1 MPSHT
6 LEIPQNSPLHQ
17 KLSQRLSSRWHL
29 ADQGYQTRYGRWQKA
44 EELTLAFLPETD
56 EDIVRRGRRNSGE
69 VAYTTI
75 QVPYSYA
82 LLMLAHT
89 YWTSVF
95 FARNPIHQYSG
106 RHGEGEMQIQAMEA
120 LIGYQIEVGAA
131 TGPYYIWLYDAGKY
145 GCGVLGH
152 YWEEQKLHYGSL
164 VEMADPLTGKT
175 SLYQTTQEIAG
186 YKGNRVYNVSPW
198 DFMPDPR
205 VPLKRFQEGEFIFVR
220 RRLGWNQILR
230 RRDAG
235 YFNKNVDDLKNHITD
250 KDIRQ
255 GSTALERPIFY
266 TTIYDEVGEYGRHPA
281 GAVFWEVY
289 VELVPDEW
297 GVGTTKFPQKWC
309 FTITEDFGI
318 IVGASPLGYVHCQ
331 FPFDVMESEVEGYGL
346 YARGI
351 SEIGEPIQQ
360 TMDWLLNTHFF
371 NVRAALNNQFIVDPS
386 KLVLKDVQKGGP
398 GFIWRLCPEAY
409 GTDLSKMFMQ
419 VPI

>member
-6 LEIPQNSPLHQ
+6 LEIPQNSPLHR

-29 ADQGYQTRYGRWQKA
+29 AEQGHQTRYGRWQKA
-44 EELTLAFLPETD
+44 EELTLAFLPETN

-82 LLMLAHT
+82 LLMSAHT

-131 TGPYYIWLYDAGKY
+131 TGPYYIWFYDAGKY

-152 YWEEQKLHYGSL
+152 YWEERKLHYGSL
-164 VEMADPLTGKT
+164 VEVADPLTGKT

-205 VPLKRFQEGEFIFVR
+205 VPLKRFQEGEFFFVR
-220 RRLGWNQILR
+220 QRLGWNQILR

-235 YFNKNVDDLKNHITD
+235 YFDKNVDNLKITSL
-250 KDIRQ
+250 IR
-255 GSTALERPIFY
+255 IF
-266 TTIYDEVGEYGRHPA
+266 GREA
-281 GAVFWEVY
+281 RRSNARSSIRRFMMRLGNMDVIRR
-289 VELVPDEW
+289 VPFFGKFMWNLCRMSGEW
-297 GVGTTKFPQKWC
+297 GRRSFRRS
-309 FTITEDFGI
+309 
-318 IVGASPLGYVHCQ
+318 GAS
-331 FPFDVMESEVEGYGL
+331 
-346 YARGI
+346 R
-351 SEIGEPIQQ
+351 
-360 TMDWLLNTHFF
+360 LL
-371 NVRAALNNQFIVDPS
+371 RIL
-386 KLVLKDVQKGGP
+386 
-398 GFIWRLCPEAY
+398 E
-409 GTDLSKMFMQ
+409 
-419 VPI
+419 